1 MIGGVGVRAQPAEF
15 QPEPLRYAQP
25 ENQQF
30 SRLGLGHWS
39 SGAVTVTCC
48 SRLAEPRTRARREA
62 AGATQLARHLRS
74 LCPTQRP
81 PSQPSRQTEPW
92 RAGPA
97 PGPHRRTVVV
107 VVVVVLVIIINDS
120 SSWHWQAAAGT
131 AWQGRADSQPQA
143 G

>member
-48 SRLAEPRTRARREA
+48 SRLAEPRTRTRREA
-62 AGATQLARHLRS
+62 AGATKLARHLRS
-74 LCPTQRP
+74 LRQTQRP
-81 PSQPSRQTEPW
+81 RSHQAGRLSLGGQSR
-92 RAGPA
+92 
-97 PGPHRRTVVV
+97 HVIVVV
-107 VVVVVLVIIINDS
+107 VVVVVLRLIIIINDS
-120 SSWHWQAAAGT
+120 SSLHWQAAAGRT
-131 AWQGRADSQPQA
+131 GQTPSPGRRL